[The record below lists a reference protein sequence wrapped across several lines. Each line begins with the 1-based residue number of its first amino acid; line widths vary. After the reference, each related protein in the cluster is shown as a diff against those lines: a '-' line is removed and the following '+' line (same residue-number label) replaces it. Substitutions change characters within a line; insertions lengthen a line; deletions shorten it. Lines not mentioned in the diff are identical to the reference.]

1 MRLVD
6 LTDSEDTTDVPDA
19 DEVNDSAEIE
29 EVTTTAASE
38 KSPAMS
44 MEKAKALLKQLQ
56 VCETRA
62 FIIFT
67 LFWKQCPQ
75 RGQSVSQYS
84 KECKHIYLAHPCIR

>member
-19 DEVNDSAEIE
+19 DEVNDSAEII

-38 KSPAMS
+38 KPPAMS

-62 FIIFT
+62 FNMELVDI
-67 LFWKQCPQ
+67 
-75 RGQSVSQYS
+75 SVAAVLQVY
-84 KECKHIYLAHPCIR
+84 CH